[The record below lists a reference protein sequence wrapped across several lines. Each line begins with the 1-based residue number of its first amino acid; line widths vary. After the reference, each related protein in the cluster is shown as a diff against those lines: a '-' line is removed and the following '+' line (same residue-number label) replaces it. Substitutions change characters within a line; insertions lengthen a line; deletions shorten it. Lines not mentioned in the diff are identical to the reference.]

1 MIKKTIE
8 QLDQASGFK
17 LNIDYKLSDAH
28 IFIALFYPFN
38 ITEEGINT

>member
-1 MIKKTIE
+1 MINVLI
-8 QLDQASGFK
+8 ASGLK
-17 LNIDYKLSDAH
+17 LSIDYKILNAH